1 MTGERVAVL
10 AGVRV
15 VELGG
20 MGPGPFAGMML
31 ADHGA
36 EVTVLKR
43 PDYVRR
49 MYEGR
54 SIFDRGKRAEVADL
68 KSDAGRGRALELVA
82 GADVSI
88 EGFRPGSA
96 ERLGLGPDDC
106 QAVNP
111 RLVYARMT
119 GWGRTARWPGSAGT
133 TSTTSGWPGIWPR
146 SAGQERR
153 PRRRSTS
160 SGTSAAAG

>member
-1 MTGERVAVL
+1 MSSASS
-10 AGVRV
+10 GVPRDHVPGLVGLQV

-43 PDYVRR
+43 PQRVVR
-49 MYEGR
+49 MHEGG
-54 SIFDRGKRAEVADL
+54 STLERGKRAEMVDL
-68 KSDAGRGRALELVA
+68 RSDAGRARALDLVA

-96 ERLGLGPDDC
+96 ERLGLG
-106 QAVNP
+106 
-111 RLVYARMT
+111 
-119 GWGRTARWPGSAGT
+119 
-133 TSTTSGWPGIWPR
+133 
-146 SAGQERR
+146 
-153 PRRRSTS
+153 
-160 SGTSAAAG
+160 